1 MKKYLEPVLKKC
13 GLDKPLRPRQA
24 SKDSVAESEDGG
36 THHHI
41 HHHGN
46 RPRTDSITE
55 AVVSESEGDTAQ
67 TGTTSTAS
75 TPHTPPPTTATALQ
89 PGPPRKTSTSGSLSS
104 SCDLFP
110 PPIIYFPFS
119 CLNLLLSRTP
129 SESSTSSVQ
138 GLSSP
143 SINTPSSIDSGIS
156 LRRSSSSS
164 LRSPAVESSKL
175 KKGWSSSKPLP
186 PLPPPEENAP
196 PLPPPPQDS
205 AMPPP
210 PLPPLPPAPSE
221 DGPKGGI
228 SNDCGIENISSDE
241 DEPSVAKPPLARMR
255 NGKISFSIKRKNLIS
270 PLSSSPSGSPRV
282 GGTGKA
288 VNGSTVNAFDPS
300 FGLQNLLA
308 KAQSLSLSVNN
319 SSSSSSLPSSTTTTT
334 LGTAPNNSAVTSS
347 RMKSSTSSKATAAT
361 NANSTN
367 STTTAGATTSSTSRN
382 PSAKSSPYV
391 GSSTP
396 RPTYEIE
403 VEEISGDESPVMVC
417 FEPLKVET
425 ISDDDMD
432 LSDEDMEMC
441 SDDENAQD
449 NVIEVNVKTSS
460 SQNNIVPPTSGVMMA
475 PHMPHPPLPPLP
487 QGMRPNSMPHPPPPP
502 PPMGYFPPP
511 PPPGTTPFPP
521 PPPPHH
527 LPPLPPTNRADFEYV
542 SPPHPAR
549 PPHMMLHPPP
559 PHEPVR
565 PRPSYHNSPPP
576 PPHFINDIPL
586 SRLPNGYI
594 GRHPPNRSFS
604 KSKMLKG
611 FSPPKNKRESISQD
625 VLCKAMEQLRLILL
639 NDVHKKIV
647 ENSAYPVL
655 DSHWEKREK
664 EVKNTHTCT
673 RSIITVYLLAST
685 KHFFYP
691 DETCYYMYLLV

>member
-1 MKKYLEPVLKKC
+1 MLVILLFPTAGDQLKKYLEPVLKKC
-13 GLDKPLRPRQA
+13 GLDKLRPRQP
-24 SKDSVAESEDGG
+24 SKDSAPESEDSS
-36 THHHI
+36 HH
-41 HHHGN
+41 N

-55 AVVSESEGDTAQ
+55 AISESEGDAIQTA
-67 TGTTSTAS
+67 TTSTAS
-75 TPHTPPPTTATALQ
+75 TPHTPPTL
-89 PGPPRKTSTSGSLSS
+89 PPRKSSTSSTS
-104 SCDLFP
+104 SCDFFAP
-110 PPIIYFPFS
+110 PFIHYPFS
-119 CLNLLLSRTP
+119 SLNLISFALCRTP
-129 SESSTSSVQ
+129 SESSPSIQ

-143 SINTPSSIDSGIS
+143 GVTTPSSIDSGIS
-156 LRRSSSSS
+156 LRHSSFS
-164 LRSPAVESSKL
+164 LRSPSVDLSKL
-175 KKGWSSSKPLP
+175 KKGSRSSQLLP

-221 DGPKGGI
+221 DGPRGGGGI

-241 DEPSVAKPPLARMR
+241 DEPSVAKPPLPRMR
-255 NGKISFSIKRKNLIS
+255 NGKMSSINSGIKPKGIVS
-270 PLSSSPSGSPRV
+270 PASSSPSNSPRV

-288 VNGSTVNAFDPS
+288 VNGGIFHAFDPAL
-300 FGLQNLLA
+300 GLQNLLA
-308 KAQSLSLSVNN
+308 ARARAPSSSLN
-319 SSSSSSLPSSTTTTT
+319 SSSPSLSAAPSNTAMMSSL
-334 LGTAPNNSAVTSS
+334 A
-347 RMKSSTSSKATAAT
+347 KSSKST
-361 NANSTN
+361 TN
-367 STTTAGATTSSTSRN
+367 STTASSNRTS
-382 PSAKSSPYV
+382 SAKSSPYV
-391 GSSTP
+391 GSSSP
-396 RPTYEIE
+396 RPLSSTYELE

-432 LSDEDMEMC
+432 LGDEDMEMC

-449 NVIEVNVKTSS
+449 SVIEVNVKTSS
-460 SQNNIVPPTSGVMMA
+460 SQSNITSRPMVG

-487 QGMRPNSMPHPPPPP
+487 QEMRPNSGPHPLPPPPP
-502 PPMGYFPPP
+502 IGYFPPP

-521 PPPPHH
+521 HPPPPH
-527 LPPLPPTNRADFEYV
+527 LPPLPPTSRADFEFV

-565 PRPSYHNSPPP
+565 PRPYHNSPPP
-576 PPHFINDIPL
+576 RFINDIPL
-586 SRLPNGYI
+586 PHLPNGYI
-594 GRHPPNRSFS
+594 GRHPPSRSFS

-664 EVKNTHTCT
+664 EVIVILCMCVHVHITCHYT
-673 RSIITVYLLAST
+673 CIFLLPFINLVHLYLKWCRSFASLMKACFSNSLEYCT
-685 KHFFYP
+685 
-691 DETCYYMYLLV
+691 EIYM

>member
-1 MKKYLEPVLKKC
+1 MLKKC
-13 GLDKPLRPRQA
+13 GLDKPRPRQP
-24 SKDSVAESEDGG
+24 SKDSAAESEDGS
-36 THHHI
+36 HH
-41 HHHGN
+41 N

-55 AVVSESEGDTAQ
+55 AVSESEGDTTQ
-67 TGTTSTAS
+67 TATTSMAS
-75 TPHTPPPTTATALQ
+75 TPHTPPTL
-89 PGPPRKTSTSGSLSS
+89 PPRKTSTSSSS
-104 SCDLFP
+104 SCDLFAP
-110 PPIIYFPFS
+110 PVIHYPFS
-119 CLNLLLSRTP
+119 SLNLICFALSRTP
-129 SESSTSSVQ
+129 SESSP
-138 GLSSP
+138 G
-143 SINTPSSIDSGIS
+143 IHTPSSIDSGIS
-156 LRRSSSSS
+156 LRRSSSS
-164 LRSPAVESSKL
+164 LRSPTVDLSKL
-175 KKGWSSSKPLP
+175 KKSWSSSQPLP

-221 DGPKGGI
+221 DGPRGGGGI
-228 SNDCGIENISSDE
+228 SNDYGIENISSDE
-241 DEPSVAKPPLARMR
+241 DEPGVAKLPLPQMR
-255 NGKISFSIKRKNLIS
+255 NGKISFSIKPKSVIS
-270 PLSSSPSGSPRV
+270 PVSSSPSSSPQV
-282 GGTGKA
+282 SGTGKA
-288 VNGSTVNAFDPS
+288 MNGSTLNAFDPS
-300 FGLQNLLA
+300 LGLQNLLA
-308 KAQSLSLSVNN
+308 KARSLSLSLN
-319 SSSSSSLPSSTTTTT
+319 SSSSPLSS
-334 LGTAPNNSAVTSS
+334 GTAPSNTAVTSS
-347 RMKSSTSSKATAAT
+347 LTKSSTSSKATL
-361 NANSTN
+361 TN
-367 STTTAGATTSSTSRN
+367 STTATTSNRN

-391 GSSTP
+391 GSSSP
-396 RPTYEIE
+396 RPLSSTYELE

-432 LSDEDMEMC
+432 LGDEDMEMC

-460 SQNNIVPPTSGVMMA
+460 SQNNILPPTSGPMIG

-487 QGMRPNSMPHPPPPP
+487 QDMRPNSGLHPPPLPP
-502 PPMGYFPPP
+502 PIGYFPPP

-521 PPPPHH
+521 PPPPPH
-527 LPPLPPTNRADFEYV
+527 LPPLPPTNRADFEFV

-559 PHEPVR
+559 PHEPMR
-565 PRPSYHNSPPP
+565 PHSYHNSP

-594 GRHPPNRSFS
+594 GRHPPSRSFS

-664 EVKNTHTCT
+664 EVTFAH
-673 RSIITVYLLAST
+673 
-685 KHFFYP
+685 
-691 DETCYYMYLLV
+691 LLVSTMHLHVSV